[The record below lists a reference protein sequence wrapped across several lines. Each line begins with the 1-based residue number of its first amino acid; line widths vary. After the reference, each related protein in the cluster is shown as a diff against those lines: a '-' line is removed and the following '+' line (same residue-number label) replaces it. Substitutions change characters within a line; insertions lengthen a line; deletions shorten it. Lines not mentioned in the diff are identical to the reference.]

1 MSDSHEQLDQ
11 LGDLMTEY
19 GLKEATWKKDGLSIT
34 LRKTIPAPVVASSV
48 AVASGETA
56 PVAEVEEYDA
66 PAEPAAPKGTPIT
79 SPMTGIFYSAASPS
93 TPPFV
98 KVGDSVTAGQVVGL
112 IEAMKVYSDIVS
124 PLSGTVLS
132 IAASNGQV
140 VQPGEPLVFIG

>member
-1 MSDSHEQLDQ
+1 MSDSREQLDR

-48 AVASGETA
+48 AVASGEPA
-56 PVAEVEEYDA
+56 PVAEVEDYDA

>member
-1 MSDSHEQLDQ
+1 MA
-11 LGDLMTEY
+11 EY

-48 AVASGETA
+48 SVASGDAAA
-56 PVAEVEEYDA
+56 PTEMEEYDA
-66 PAEPAAPKGTPIT
+66 PAEPVAPKGTPIT